1 MLTIKGTNK
10 INDPYDSV
18 VTYITSRL
26 VVFSKAFSGISLIP
40 FPPRDLK
47 KKYNRTYTCFFFQP
61 VNKYS
66 LKIIDGLKRIVH
78 LRRGGGGGGDYI
90 LTQFHMGGSNPR
102 SNPLPFYIPFLA

>member
-18 VTYITSRL
+18 VTYITLRL

-40 FPPRDLK
+40 FPPRNLK
-47 KKYNRTYTCFFFQP
+47 KIQWNLHLIFFQP

-78 LRRGGGGGGDYI
+78 LRRGGGGNLYFNAISYGGLSD
-90 LTQFHMGGSNPR
+90 PR
-102 SNPLPFYIPFLA
+102 SNPLPFYIPFLT

>member
-40 FPPRDLK
+40 FPPRNLK

-66 LKIIDGLKRIVH
+66 LKIIDGLKRIVY
-78 LRRGGGGGGDYI
+78 LRRGGGGGI
-90 LTQFHMGGSNPR
+90 IF
-102 SNPLPFYIPFLA
+102 

>member
-40 FPPRDLK
+40 FPPRNLK
-47 KKYNRTYTCFFFQP
+47 KSTIERTLAFF
-61 VNKYS
+61 S
-66 LKIIDGLKRIVH
+66 
-78 LRRGGGGGGDYI
+78 
-90 LTQFHMGGSNPR
+90 
-102 SNPLPFYIPFLA
+102 AC